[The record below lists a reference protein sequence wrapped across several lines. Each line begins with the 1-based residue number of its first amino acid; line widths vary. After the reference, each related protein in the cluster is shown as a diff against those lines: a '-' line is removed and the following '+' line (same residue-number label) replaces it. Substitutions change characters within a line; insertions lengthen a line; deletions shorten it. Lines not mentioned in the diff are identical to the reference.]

1 MRKIDRFDLYM
12 KAKGLNDNKV
22 TNMLNISVGVIG
34 KSRKNGRDLS
44 PRVIEKILQHFPD
57 INKGWLLAGEGNM
70 LITVNQTIKDRL
82 ILWIKHL
89 GIGQAKFE
97 KQCGLANGYVNNIR
111 QTITPEKLQII
122 SLHNPQ
128 LNTGWLMTG
137 EGSMLKE
144 EFSQNLK
151 VLEDLEKIY
160 KNKIESLEEKI
171 NMLNDTVATQKQ
183 IIEDQKWLIESLR
196 SQVMRLEAKKTEP
209 GSVCRPGTVAE
220 GDSLSSPTNL

>member
-1 MRKIDRFDLYM
+1 MSNNTTESPIKQRLIEFIEFKGISKNRFEVDC
-12 KAKGLNDNKV
+12 G
-22 TNMLNISVGVIG
+22 
-34 KSRKNGRDLS
+34 LS
-44 PRVIEKILQHFPD
+44 PRYVSNISRSIGQDIIKKISLTYPELN
-57 INKGWLLAGEGNM
+57 IGWLL
-70 LITVNQTIKDRL
+70 
-82 ILWIKHL
+82 
-89 GIGQAKFE
+89 
-97 KQCGLANGYVNNIR
+97 
-111 QTITPEKLQII
+111 
-122 SLHNPQ
+122 
-128 LNTGWLMTG
+128 TG

-144 EFSQNLK
+144 ESSQNLK

-196 SQVMRLEAKKTEP
+196 SQVMRLETKKTEP